1 MNMSLVGRQLELTEP
16 IKAHVESAIESLKKY
31 NLDIISVRAAVS
43 PDDKGGKKGFSI
55 EFSINLPHKNTI
67 VVKQTYK
74 DLYTAVDLAIE
85 RAQKVLRRHH
95 DKIKTH
101 KAIKVSEFANLSIP
115 DFEDEHDNDID
126 SEIDE
131 IVPME
136 LDLYK
141 PMDIE
146 EALNMLKESNMQ
158 FYIFNDKDDKTR
170 VLYKRKDNRYGLY

>member
-1 MNMSLVGRQLELTEP
+1 MNMSLVGRQLELTDA
-16 IKAHVESAIESLKKY
+16 IKTHIESAVESLKKY
-31 NLDIISVRAAVS
+31 NLDIIATRVAVS
-43 PDDKGGKKGFSI
+43 ADERNGKKGFSV

-67 VVKQTYK
+67 VVKQK
-74 DLYTAVDLAIE
+74 DKDMYAAVDLAIE

-95 DKIKTH
+95 DKITAH
-101 KAIKVSEFANLSIP
+101 KAIKVSEFANLNIP
-115 DFEDEHDNDID
+115 TIDDELEVDT
-126 SEIDE
+126 EIDE

-146 EALNMLKESNMQ
+146 EALEMLKESNMQ

>member
-16 IKAHVESAIESLKKY
+16 MKAHIEAAIGTLKKY
-31 NLDIISVRAAVS
+31 NLDIIAVRVAVS
-43 PDDKGGKKGFSI
+43 ADERGGKKGFSV

-67 VVKQTYK
+67 VVKQK
-74 DLYTAVDLAIE
+74 DKDVYAAVDLAIE
-85 RAQKVLRRHH
+85 RAQKVLRRHS
-95 DKIKTH
+95 DKIKAH

-115 DFEDEHDNDID
+115 DELDEDFDID
-126 SEIDE
+126 SEMDE

-141 PMDIE
+141 PLDIE
-146 EALNMLKESNMQ
+146 EALDMLKQSNKQ

>member
-1 MNMSLVGRQLELTEP
+1 MNISLVGRQLELTDAM
-16 IKAHVESAIESLKKY
+16 KMHMESAIGSLGKY
-31 NLDIISVRAAVS
+31 NLDIISTRVAVS
-43 PDDKGGKKGFSI
+43 ADEKKGFSV

-67 VVKQTYK
+67 VVKQK
-74 DLYTAVDLAIE
+74 DKDVYAAVDLAVD

-95 DKIKTH
+95 DRVTEH

-115 DFEDEHDNDID
+115 DLEIEDEYD

-141 PMDIE
+141 PLDVE
-146 EALNMLKESNMQ
+146 EALDMLKQSNKQ
-158 FYIFNDKDDKTR
+158 FLIFNDKDDKTR

>member
-1 MNMSLVGRQLELTEP
+1 MNMSLVGRQLELTDA
-16 IKAHVESAIESLKKY
+16 IKAHIESAVESLKKY
-31 NLDIISVRAAVS
+31 NLDIIAVRVAVS
-43 PDDKGGKKGFSI
+43 ADERGGKKGFSV

-67 VVKQTYK
+67 VVKQK
-74 DLYTAVDLAIE
+74 DKDMYAAVDIAIE
-85 RAQKVLRRHH
+85 RAQKVLRRHA
-95 DKIKTH
+95 DKIKAH
-101 KAIKVSEFANLSIP
+101 KAVKVSEFANLSIP
-115 DFEDEHDNDID
+115 SIDDELEID
-126 SEIDE
+126 EEVDE

-146 EALNMLKESNMQ
+146 EALDMLKESNMQ

>member
-16 IKAHVESAIESLKKY
+16 IKAHIGSAIETLKKY
-31 NLDIISVRAAVS
+31 NLDIISTRVAVS
-43 PDDKGGKKGFSI
+43 SDEKGGKKGFSV

-67 VVKQTYK
+67 VVKQKDK
-74 DLYTAVDLAIE
+74 DLYAAVDLAIE
-85 RAQKVLRRHH
+85 RAQKVLRRHA
-95 DKIKTH
+95 DKIKAH
-101 KAIKVSEFANLSIP
+101 KAVKVSEFANLSIP
-115 DFEDEHDNDID
+115 DFDDEHAEND

-141 PMDIE
+141 PMGIE
-146 EALNMLKESNMQ
+146 EALDMLKESNMQ

-170 VLYKRKDNRYGLY
+170 VLYKRKDNRFGLY

>member
-1 MNMSLVGRQLELTEP
+1 MNMSLVGRQLELTEAM
-16 IKAHVESAIESLKKY
+16 KAHITSAIESLKKY
-31 NLDIISVRAAVS
+31 NLDIISTRVAVS
-43 PDDKGGKKGFSI
+43 ADEKNGKKGFSV

-67 VVKQTYK
+67 VVKQK
-74 DLYTAVDLAIE
+74 DKDVYAAVDLAAE

-95 DKIKTH
+95 DKITAH
-101 KAIKVSEFANLSIP
+101 KAIKVSEFANLNIP
-115 DFEDEHDNDID
+115 DTDDESAID
-126 SEIDE
+126 SEVDE

-146 EALNMLKESNMQ
+146 EALDMLKESNMQ
-158 FYIFNDKDDKTR
+158 FYIFNDKEDKTR

>member
-1 MNMSLVGRQLELTEP
+1 MNMSLVGRQLELTDA
-16 IKAHVESAIESLKKY
+16 IKAHIESAVESLKKY
-31 NLDIISVRAAVS
+31 NLDIIATRVAVS
-43 PDDKGGKKGFSI
+43 ADERGGKKGFSV

-67 VVKQTYK
+67 VVKQKDK
-74 DLYTAVDLAIE
+74 DLYAAVDLAID

-95 DKIKTH
+95 DKITAH
-101 KAIKVSEFANLSIP
+101 KAIKVSEFANLNIPSI
-115 DFEDEHDNDID
+115 DDELEID
-126 SEIDE
+126 TEIDE

-146 EALNMLKESNMQ
+146 EALDMLKESNMQ

>member
-1 MNMSLVGRQLELTEP
+1 MNMSLVGRQLELTDS
-16 IKAHVESAIESLKKY
+16 IKSHIESAVETLKKY
-31 NLDIISVRAAVS
+31 NLDIISTRVAVS
-43 PDDKGGKKGFSI
+43 SDDKGGKKGFI
-55 EFSINLPHKNTI
+55 VEFSINLPHKNTI
-67 VVKQTYK
+67 VVKQKDK
-74 DLYTAVDLAIE
+74 DLYAAVDLAIE

-95 DKIKTH
+95 DKIKAH
-101 KAIKVSEFANLSIP
+101 KAVKVSEFTNLNIP
-115 DFEDEHDNDID
+115 DIDNEDFGID
-126 SEIDE
+126 EDMDE

-146 EALNMLKESNMQ
+146 EALEMLKESNMQ

>member
-1 MNMSLVGRQLELTEP
+1 MNMSLVGRQLELTDA
-16 IKAHVESAIESLKKY
+16 IKAHIESAIESLKKY
-31 NLDIISVRAAVS
+31 NLDIIATRVAVS
-43 PDDKGGKKGFSI
+43 ADERGGKKGFSV

-67 VVKQTYK
+67 VVKQKDK
-74 DLYTAVDLAIE
+74 DLYAAVDLAIE
-85 RAQKVLRRHH
+85 RAQKVLRRHA
-95 DKIKTH
+95 DKIKAH
-101 KAIKVSEFANLSIP
+101 KATKVSEFANLSIP
-115 DFEDEHDNDID
+115 TSDDDFDVDE
-126 SEIDE
+126 EMDE

-146 EALNMLKESNMQ
+146 EALDMLKESNMQ

>member
-1 MNMSLVGRQLELTEP
+1 MNMSLVGRQLELTDA
-16 IKAHVESAIESLKKY
+16 IKAHIESAVESLKKY
-31 NLDIISVRAAVS
+31 NLDIIATRVAVS
-43 PDDKGGKKGFSI
+43 ADERGGKKGFSV

-67 VVKQTYK
+67 VVKQKDK
-74 DLYTAVDLAIE
+74 DLYAAVDLAID

-95 DKIKTH
+95 DKITAH
-101 KAIKVSEFANLSIP
+101 KAIKVSEFANLNIPSI
-115 DFEDEHDNDID
+115 DDELDVDK
-126 SEIDE
+126 EIDE

-146 EALNMLKESNMQ
+146 EALDMLKESNMQ

>member
-16 IKAHVESAIESLKKY
+16 IKAHVESAVESLKKY
-31 NLDIISVRAAVS
+31 NLDIISVRVAVS
-43 PDDKGGKKGFSI
+43 GDDKGGKKGFSV

-67 VVKQTYK
+67 VVKQNDK
-74 DLYTAVDLAIE
+74 DLYAAVDIAID

-95 DKIKTH
+95 DKIKAH
-101 KAIKVSEFANLSIP
+101 KAIKVSEFANLNIPSI
-115 DFEDEHDNDID
+115 DDEIDID
-126 SEIDE
+126 AEVDE

-146 EALNMLKESNMQ
+146 EALDMLKESNMQ

>member
-1 MNMSLVGRQLELTEP
+1 MNMSLVGRQLGLTDA
-16 IKAHVESAIESLKKY
+16 IKTHIESAVESLKKY
-31 NLDIISVRAAVS
+31 NLDIIATRVAVS
-43 PDDKGGKKGFSI
+43 ADERGGKKGFSV

-67 VVKQTYK
+67 VVKQKDK
-74 DLYTAVDLAIE
+74 DLYAAVDIAID
-85 RAQKVLRRHH
+85 RAQKVLRRHA
-95 DKIKTH
+95 DKIKAH
-101 KAIKVSEFANLSIP
+101 KAIKVSEFANLNIPSI
-115 DFEDEHDNDID
+115 DDELEID
-126 SEIDE
+126 EEVDE

-146 EALNMLKESNMQ
+146 EALDMLKESNMQ

>member
-1 MNMSLVGRQLELTEP
+1 MNTSLVGRQLELTDA
-16 IKAHVESAIESLKKY
+16 IKTHIESAVESLKKY
-31 NLDIISVRAAVS
+31 NLDIIATRVAVS
-43 PDDKGGKKGFSI
+43 ADERGGKKGFSV

-67 VVKQTYK
+67 VVKQKDK
-74 DLYTAVDLAIE
+74 DLYAAVDIAIE
-85 RAQKVLRRHH
+85 RAQKVLRRHA
-95 DKIKTH
+95 DKIKAH

-115 DFEDEHDNDID
+115 SIDDELEID
-126 SEIDE
+126 DEIDE

-146 EALNMLKESNMQ
+146 EALDMLKESNMQ

>member
-1 MNMSLVGRQLELTEP
+1 MNLSLVGRQLELTDA
-16 IKAHVESAIESLKKY
+16 IKTHIESAVESLKKY
-31 NLDIISVRAAVS
+31 NLDIIAVRVAVS
-43 PDDKGGKKGFSI
+43 SDDRGGKKGFSV

-67 VVKQTYK
+67 VVKQK
-74 DLYTAVDLAIE
+74 DKDMYAAVDIAIE
-85 RAQKVLRRHH
+85 RAQKVLRRHA
-95 DKIKTH
+95 DKIKAH

-115 DFEDEHDNDID
+115 SIDDELEID
-126 SEIDE
+126 EEVDE

-146 EALNMLKESNMQ
+146 EALDMLKESNMQ

>member
-16 IKAHVESAIESLKKY
+16 MKTHIESAIETLKKY
-31 NLDIISVRAAVS
+31 NLDIIATRVAVS
-43 PDDKGGKKGFSI
+43 ADERNGKKGFSV

-67 VVKQTYK
+67 VVKQK
-74 DLYTAVDLAIE
+74 DKDVYAAVDLAIE
-85 RAQKVLRRHH
+85 RAQKVLRRHS
-95 DKIKTH
+95 DKIKAH

-115 DFEDEHDNDID
+115 DMDDELAVD

-141 PMDIE
+141 PLDIE
-146 EALNMLKESNMQ
+146 EALDMLKESNKQ
-158 FYIFNDKDDKTR
+158 FYIFNDKEDKTR